1 MQVALIKSEKS
12 DSIFNAEGEGSEK
25 EREREEATSSSELDT
40 LRDISPQNNIVI
52 YSELQQRN

>member
-12 DSIFNAEGEGSEK
+12 DSIFIAEGEGSEK
-25 EREREEATSSSELDT
+25 EREGATSSSELDT
-40 LRDISPQNNIVI
+40 LRDINPQNNIVI